1 MINGEKVGV
10 GIVTYNRQ
18 HFFKKCFLSVDIDG
32 VDELIII
39 DDFNIDGK
47 CNSENNV
54 DIMWIQSNCR
64 RLDDGVPSPEVR
76 LQYNDRNL
84 GVGASKNEALTYLLD
99 SGCDHI
105 FLIEDDMLI
114 KDPRV
119 FEKYIEASKVSGIQH
134 MMFAYHG
141 PANKNNV
148 SKGTPTPR
156 LVIFYNDDVSVS
168 LNQHCVGSFCY
179 YTRKSLEDCG
189 LIDEKFKNAFDH
201 VSHSYELALKGYSTP
216 YWWWADLG
224 NSYDYI
230 DEQACSEESSTIKTP
245 ERLQEWR
252 ENIQISMN
260 YFKEKFGVL
269 PFGRDCVPDTPETE
283 IFKLLKELK

>member
-1 MINGEKVGV
+1 MINGERVGV
-10 GIVTYNRQ
+10 GVVTCTRKDM
-18 HFFKKCFLSVDIDG
+18 FEKLVTSLKPCDG
-32 VDELIII
+32 II
-39 DDFNIDGK
+39 DRIVVFEDTFKDK
-47 CNSENNV
+47 TFQSEFY
-54 DIMWIQSNCR
+54 SFGS
-64 RLDDGVPSPEVR
+64 LDDWKCSHREVASHG
-76 LQYNDRNL
+76 NA
-84 GVGASKNEALTYLLD
+84 GVGVAKNECLRDLLYE
-99 SGCDHI
+99 GYDHI

-114 KDPRV
+114 KDPKV

-156 LVIFYNDDVSVS
+156 LVIKYNDDVSIS
-168 LNQHCVGSFCY
+168 LNRHCVGSFCY

-216 YWWWADLG
+216 YWWWADLEK
-224 NSYDYI
+224 SYDYI

-245 ERLQEWR
+245 ERLQEWSD
-252 ENIQISMN
+252 NIQISMS
-260 YFKEKFGVL
+260 YFKEKFGVM
-269 PFGRDCVPDTPETE
+269 PFGQDCVPDTSERE
-283 IFKLLKELK
+283 VLQFVKSLK